1 MLFNPRGT
9 WTLFTRETKRFL
21 KVYMQTIFAPVI
33 SNLLYLAIFGLSL
46 HKALPDIGGITYL
59 QFLVPGL
66 ITMGIINN
74 AYQNPSSS
82 LIIMKYQ
89 GLINDL
95 MTVPLKKFEILL
107 AFVSSA
113 VIRGFIVGTMT
124 FVTAIFFVDF
134 SYHSVPIILL
144 SALLIALFFAF
155 LGVIVGIWAN
165 EFDKTA
171 FIQNFVLQPLIFL
184 GGVFYSLKSL
194 PETFQFI
201 SKFNP
206 MSYMI
211 NLIRYGFTGVAELSI
226 SFSFIVV
233 GSVTAFTGLLAYLLL
248 KSGWRLQK

>member
-9 WTLFTRETKRFL
+9 LTLFTRETKRFL
-21 KVYMQTIFAPVI
+21 KVYLQTIFAPVV
-33 SNLLYLAIFGLSL
+33 SNLLYFAIFGLSL
-46 HKALPDIGGITYL
+46 HRAIPDIQGISYL

-89 GLINDL
+89 GLISDL
-95 MTVPLKKFEILL
+95 MTVPLKRFEILL

-124 FVTAIFFVDF
+124 FLTAIFFVDF
-134 SYHSVPIILL
+134 TYAAVGVIFA
-144 SALLIALFFAF
+144 SAFLIALFFAF
-155 LGVIVGIWAN
+155 IGVIVGIWAN

-184 GGVFYSLKSL
+184 GGVFYSLNSL
-194 PETFQFI
+194 PEVAQTI

-206 MSYMI
+206 ISYMI
-211 NLIRYGFTGVAELSI
+211 NLIRYGFTGVAEISIGLS
-226 SFSFIVV
+226 FAVV
-233 GSVTAFTGLLAYLLL
+233 GSATLILGLTAYLLL
-248 KSGWRLQK
+248 RSGWRLQK